1 MMMKRYF
8 LLWAMGLIV
17 LHSSAQ
23 GCLMDSLSYSARV
36 GFSVGGTSPVGLPAT
51 IRKLNRY
58 RLTPSFQLSLDA
70 ERRMTPFWG
79 VLLGLRLE
87 NKGMDVDAQVKN
99 YHMAMDRGGQHLEGQ
114 FTGNVRTKVN
124 EWMFTIPLLAT
135 AHVGKT
141 LRLKAGP
148 YFSYVLSRHFDGY
161 AHDGYLRVGSPT
173 GPRINIGKDAGQRGD
188 FDFSDSMRRT
198 QWGVM
203 AGADWWFSNRLG
215 GYLDLNWGLT
225 GVHHRSFKTIE
236 QTLYP
241 IFGTVGVAY
250 QL

>member
-58 RLTPSFQLSLDA
+58 RLTPSFQLGLDA

-114 FTGNVRTKVN
+114 FTGDVRTKVN

-161 AHDGYLRVGSPT
+161 AYDGYLRVGSPT